1 MAAGQKVGH
10 VRAGGRKKGTPNK
23 KTQELEARLAAQG
36 IDVIERLAKILN
48 MKGKTAPPPIDQAF
62 ILLRLCK
69 FIFPERKAV
78 DLDVSEE
85 VKDVIYRTQWGNQ
98 NSNA

>member
-1 MAAGQKVGH
+1 MGARGPRKGQ
-10 VRAGGRKKGTPNK
+10 RFGGRKAGTPNR
-23 KTQELEARLAAQG
+23 KTVELEQRLADMG
-36 IDVIERLAKILN
+36 IDPVERLGMILN
-48 MKGKTAPPPIDQAF
+48 MRGKKAPSALDQAF

-85 VKDVIYRTQWGNQ
+85 VKDVIYKTQWGNQ
-98 NSNA
+98 SSTA